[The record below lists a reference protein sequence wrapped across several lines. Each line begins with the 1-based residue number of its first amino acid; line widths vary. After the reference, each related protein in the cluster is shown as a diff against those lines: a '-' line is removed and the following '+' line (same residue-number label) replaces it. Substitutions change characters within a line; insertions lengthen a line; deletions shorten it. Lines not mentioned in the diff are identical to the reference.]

1 MSSNSDTT
9 HVFHCTVLESEDVF
23 PCGKEKQKGK
33 GKEEE
38 GKRKQKGKKK
48 KEEGKSKKKRK
59 KDNDGE
65 RRRTGKLILDLTVE
79 LERAFY

>member
-33 GKEEE
+33 GKEEK

-48 KEEGKSKKKRK
+48 RKKGKAKKKEK
-59 KDNDGE
+59 KIMMGRGGE
-65 RRRTGKLILDLTVE
+65 QGNWYWI
-79 LERAFY
+79 